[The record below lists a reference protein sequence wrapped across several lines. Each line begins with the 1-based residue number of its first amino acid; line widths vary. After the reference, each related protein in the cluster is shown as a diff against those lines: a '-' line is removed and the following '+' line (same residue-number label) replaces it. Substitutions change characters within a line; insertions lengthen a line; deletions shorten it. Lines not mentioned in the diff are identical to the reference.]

1 MAQAVANYTSNCGIS
16 LGNFRVI
23 AGLLREMTGISL
35 NANKR
40 EMVAGRLARRVRLLG
55 LGSFDAYV
63 ALLDSPAGAGEH
75 RDMINAL
82 TTNLTRFFREPHHFT
97 SLASMVLAPLL
108 RQAPRPR
115 LRIWSAACSSGEEA
129 YSIAMVVHK
138 FARDTPGWDAR
149 ILATD
154 IDSTMIEQA
163 TAGCYTTDRTAVIP
177 PHFLGFIPPRCNDIV
192 SMPDSLK
199 DYITFKQLN
208 LLNPWPMQ
216 GKFDAIF
223 CRNVVIYFDKDVQ
236 RVLFDRIADY
246 LTPQGILF
254 IGHSESLMHI
264 SNRFELAGTTTYRKR
279 Y

>member
-1 MAQAVANYTSNCGIS
+1 MGQAAVDYAGDGGIS
-16 LGNFRVI
+16 PENFGVI

-40 EMVAGRLARRVRLLG
+40 QMVAGRLARRVRLLG
-55 LGSFDAYV
+55 LDNFDAYV
-63 ALLDSPAGAGEH
+63 ALLDSPAGAAEH

-97 SLASMVLAPLL
+97 SLASMVVAPLV

-138 FARDTPGWDAR
+138 FARDAPGWDAR

-154 IDSTMIEQA
+154 IDSSMIDIA
-163 TAGCYTTDRTAVIP
+163 TAGSYDSERAALIP
-177 PHFLGFIPPRCNDIV
+177 PHFAGLVAPPQDGRV
-192 SMPDSLK
+192 TMPDVLK
-199 DYITFKQLN
+199 SYIAFKHLN
-208 LLNPWPMQ
+208 LLAPWPMR

-236 RVLFDRIADY
+236 RILFDRLADY
-246 LTPQGILF
+246 LTPQGVLF
-254 IGHSESLMHI
+254 IGHSESLMHV
-264 SNRFELAGTTTYRKR
+264 STRFALAGTTTYRKQA
-279 Y
+279 